1 MLLESGETELA
12 KDFVIAANYLAI
24 TGDANTENV
33 MVKIL
38 LTELDVLFSK
48 NRDRYQKTTAAKR
61 ESRKAEL
68 ELERIAELANDG
80 WRQIDIANELDIT
93 QGAVSKRMMTIRE
106 EYPELLLDAEEGYS
120 ESGNIPQQQGIFQEE
135 EYSNHSNHSSNE
147 NGNVKVNENAYGNAY
162 ANEDVYAYAY
172 EKAYA
177 YEDEKAE
184 ANNTVGGAVKRGAVG
199 GTAKPRSNGKSK
211 RLPSNVIRN
220 LEHLYHE
227 GSGFSITIQDKPY
240 SSLDEAIESNDG
252 CMAWVFDG
260 AKLNAMRNIWNNA

>member
-1 MLLESGETELA
+1 MLLESGQVELA
-12 KDFVIAANYLAI
+12 KDFGIASIYLAI
-24 TGDANTENV
+24 TGDANTENA

-38 LTELDVLFSK
+38 LTELDVLYSK
-48 NRDRYQKTTAAKR
+48 NRDKYQKTVAAKR

-68 ELERIAELANDG
+68 DLERIAELANDG
-80 WRQIDIANELDIT
+80 WRQTDIANELDIT
-93 QGAVSKRMMTIRE
+93 QGAVSKRMAIIRE
-106 EYPELLLDAEEGYS
+106 EYPELLQSSEDEYS
-120 ESGNIPQQQGIFQEE
+120 GIFQEE

-162 ANEDVYAYAY
+162 ANEDDYAYAY

-184 ANNTVGGAVKRGAVG
+184 ANNTVGGAVKRGAAG

-260 AKLNAMRNIWNNA
+260 AQLSAMRNIWNNA